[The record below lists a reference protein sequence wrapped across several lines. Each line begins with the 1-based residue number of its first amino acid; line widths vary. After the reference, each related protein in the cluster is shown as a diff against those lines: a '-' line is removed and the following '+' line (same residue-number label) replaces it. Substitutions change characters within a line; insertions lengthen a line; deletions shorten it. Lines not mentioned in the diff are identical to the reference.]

1 MTKTNFKILKENI
14 RRLMEEN
21 NVTQEKLGEII
32 DMSQSNVNKCLNPK
46 DVSRCFS
53 FKQICKIADYF
64 EQSIDELAGRSQTAP
79 SPSPKSIC
87 DFFMKLISHYS
98 IVHFDHEVT
107 ERVEVCYSIDD
118 EHFEDKKVKYDAF
131 YFPNYIYAPPYFD
144 EFRLEELNNE
154 VRVDGN
160 ELHDNIKINQF
171 LQKFID
177 AFEKRDSGVYD
188 EETYNILVE
197 AYQKILNK

>member
-21 NVTQEKLGEII
+21 NVTQTKLGEII
-32 DMSQSNVNKCLNPK
+32 GMSQSNVNKCLNIQ
-46 DVSRCFS
+46 DDSRCFTLN
-53 FKQICKIADYF
+53 QICKIADYF
-64 EQSIDELAGRSQTAP
+64 EQSIDELVGRSQMAP
-79 SPSPKSIC
+79 FPSPKFIC
-87 DFFMKLISHYS
+87 ELFMKLISHYN

-107 ERVEVCYSIDD
+107 EKVEVCYSIDD

>member
-1 MTKTNFKILKENI
+1 MSKENIKILKENI
-14 RRLMEEN
+14 HALMAKKN
-21 NVTQEKLGEII
+21 MTQAKLGEII
-32 DMSQSNVNKCLNPK
+32 GVSQPNVNKCLNIQ
-46 DVSRCFS
+46 DDSRCFTLD
-53 FKQICKIADYF
+53 QICRIADCF
-64 EQSIDELAGRSQTAP
+64 GQSIDELVGHSQTA
-79 SPSPKSIC
+79 SFPSPKSIC
-87 DFFMKLISHYS
+87 ELFMKLISHYN

-154 VRVDGN
+154 VRIDGN

-197 AYQKILNK
+197 AYKKILNK